1 MANDLK
7 TYGDLKKAIKSIT
20 TKQKGEKI
28 AGVAADVLA
37 GFIPGADAAKTTVGF
52 VKALMAK
59 PDNKKTK
66 TWLDK
71 LDVDD
76 KFSKIVDDTVE
87 NGFIDSISQD
97 IASKS
102 DDESLDPN
110 FNMNDKLSQYLKAKY
125 SGRTVTGVSEII
137 REILLEAGFS
147 FTPKKGGVGG
157 RRYIPKFFTL
167 EKSIRDQFSDL
178 IKFYGGVMYV
188 DPQVPIALGYL
199 ERGRQSYEK
208 TQNFPSLTKALQDK
222 LPQPIRLAIKKGV
235 EDQKL
240 VNVGD
245 KQMIPLDLEITRD
258 EFGNYLIKNP
268 YTTLDEYKLFLTEM
282 LILEKKNVSNI
293 YQLESLLVTDTSVRN
308 QAEILSDIRSL
319 PGVTIVSTDPLN
331 PSQTVQNKDRVESK
345 LYLKID
351 PHPFLGKGGFGD
363 EELDSIYS
371 SIKKIKGVTV
381 FRVIGKPIK
390 KTLR

>member
-20 TKQKGEKI
+20 IKQKGEKI

-222 LPQPIRLAIKKGV
+222 LPQPIRLALKKGV

-245 KQMIPLDLEITRD
+245 KQMIPLDLEVTRD

-282 LILEKKNVSNI
+282 LIL
-293 YQLESLLVTDTSVRN
+293 
-308 QAEILSDIRSL
+308 
-319 PGVTIVSTDPLN
+319 
-331 PSQTVQNKDRVESK
+331 
-345 LYLKID
+345 
-351 PHPFLGKGGFGD
+351 
-363 EELDSIYS
+363 
-371 SIKKIKGVTV
+371 
-381 FRVIGKPIK
+381 
-390 KTLR
+390 